1 MVADRDG
8 SPVTTRAY
16 VPAGRLPPPVAPVK
30 YRCSTLSSVALLLR
44 PNLPVGPPIVN
55 VLPDSVTGRSS
66 RARSGKMRPASL
78 VSMRMPPVVVWV
90 TFQFRL
96 AVSCEMPLG
105 AEMTTACCPPTMDV
119 PNDHPFRLVVDTLGT
134 DEPVTVWRG
143 RSPALRML
151 RLSA

>member
-8 SPVTTRAY
+8 SPVTTRAQ

-30 YRCSTLSSVALLLR
+30 YRCSTLSSAALLLR

-66 RARSGKMRPASL
+66 RARSGKMRPAAP
-78 VSMRMPPVVVWV
+78 VSIRMTPVGVGGA
-90 TFQFRL
+90 FQFRL

-105 AEMTTACCPPTMDV
+105 AEMTTPCSPPTMDV
-119 PNDHPFRLVVDTLGT
+119 PNDQPFRL
-134 DEPVTVWRG
+134 
-143 RSPALRML
+143 
-151 RLSA
+151 